1 MVRDS
6 VTDIV
11 NECDRLFEIADGLSE
26 RIDIYYVGKD
36 LKKSE
41 SALKEAYAREVYEE
55 DKIAAL
61 KKDCESD
68 AIRFEYC
75 LSRFSDKCRQ
85 RYKWRSEVATLFN
98 TIKKKLK
105 AYREAHEYENI
116 GKLLVVYGSV
126 RELMEDTLHICCIPS
141 DEDRELLGLINKE
154 VGGFE

>member
-1 MVRDS
+1 M
-6 VTDIV
+6 
-11 NECDRLFEIADGLSE
+11 
-26 RIDIYYVGKD
+26 
-36 LKKSE
+36 
-41 SALKEAYAREVYEE
+41 
-55 DKIAAL
+55 
-61 KKDCESD
+61 
-68 AIRFEYC
+68 
-75 LSRFSDKCRQ
+75 Q
-85 RYKWRSEVATLFN
+85 TLFN